1 MPLRLPAL
9 PLDANAEAVK
19 RARAWVQDVFEGL
32 DRSDLLDA
40 AESGVSELVTNAV
53 LHGGPPISIGVRGTQ
68 RYPRVEVQDGSRQ
81 PPRMTFDATDEDQ
94 LLATYGR
101 GLGLVAMLSSA
112 WGADLVP
119 EGKVVWFVPT
129 AEPRLDSDLSGDVFD
144 LERALQEDPAGRG
157 RAPALIRI
165 RFLGLP
171 VAPWARFRQRYYEL
185 ARELRLLSLAAN
197 DDYPVARRFND
208 VFLEAERQGRQVQG
222 RDLLD
227 ATVAQHRDVADLDL
241 LVPATMPHAM
251 RRLLDTLD
259 QVDELCRQEH
269 MLTLA
274 AGAAERRLIRWWFTE
289 FVRQGEGHPPTSW
302 PDYVASDGQA
312 SPESLT
318 ATGP

>member
-19 RARAWVQDVFEGL
+19 RARAWVKDVFQGL

-119 EGKVVWFVPT
+119 EGKVVWFVPS

-144 LERALQEDPAGRG
+144 LERALREDPSGQG
-157 RAPALIRI
+157 RAPAPIRI

-171 VAPWARFRQRYYEL
+171 VASWARFRQRYYEL

-208 VFLEAERQGRQVQG
+208 VFLEAERQGRLVQG
-222 RDLLD
+222 RDVLD

-241 LVPATMPHAM
+241 LVPATMPDAM

-274 AGAAERRLIRWWFTE
+274 AGAAEQRLIRWWFTE

-302 PDYVASDGQA
+302 PDYLACHGQA
-312 SPESLT
+312 SAESLT
-318 ATGP
+318 TTGP